1 MTGLAL
7 DSFEQASLGKV
18 KFDVTDK
25 LDGLNK
31 AFKSN
36 VESVEGS
43 FGETGQAMGDAIS
56 KTIGRNEVG
65 NAIKEYTSES
75 GKLLSRVENLGDG
88 VTKTLRYDDNGTEY
102 LKEVTD
108 TVKNTTSMELAPN
121 VEIVKENFTARTDQF
136 GRAVSNKITDVQ
148 LKDTGRE
155 ALSDNLKD
163 NSYRINDERG
173 HIIADRLGGPASKE
187 NVVAQD
193 FQVNRSSFKQV
204 ENTVAK
210 LKNDGHTVDYEVK
223 TNYVGSDMRPSS
235 FEPKITVDGQDY
247 SEFIKT
253 NEGYSEIPEKI
264 YNNNE
269 SSVLQKAA
277 TNVAEQAGLHHEAG
291 IESAKMAAGIT
302 CAMSTVDNVSAC
314 MGGEITADE
323 AAINIATDTGKA
335 AVVGYGA
342 GFVSS
347 AVASSMAGSSHQL
360 ISSLGNSC
368 VPAAAVSFGIA
379 SYDTVIDYAQGDI
392 GTDELAYDLGEN
404 AVGVAGSI
412 GGAALAGAA
421 VGSVVPV
428 AGTAAGA
435 AVGLV
440 GGMVGYTVATGAY
453 ATAVETAGDA
463 IDEHQDEIKA
473 LGDKAQDMANLSVER
488 AAEISDTAAADVRA
502 AINDFNIKNSLP
514 FAV

>member
-1 MTGLAL
+1 
-7 DSFEQASLGKV
+7 
-18 KFDVTDK
+18 
-25 LDGLNK
+25 
-31 AFKSN
+31 
-36 VESVEGS
+36 
-43 FGETGQAMGDAIS
+43 MGDAIS

-65 NAIKEYTSES
+65 NAIKEYTSEK
-75 GKLLSRVENLGDG
+75 GKLLKRVENLGDG

-136 GRAVSNKITDVQ
+136 GRAVSNKVTDVQ
-148 LKDTGRE
+148 IKDTGRE
-155 ALSDNLKD
+155 TFNPKLVDDTYLRDAQGNVIDQ
-163 NSYRINDERG
+163 RG
-173 HIIADRLGGPASKE
+173 HIIADHLGGPATKE
-187 NVVAQD
+187 NIVPQSRSA
-193 FQVNRSSFKQV
+193 NLSSFKVV
-204 ENTVAK
+204 ESTIDH
-210 LKNDGHTVDYEVK
+210 LKADGHTVDYEVK
-223 TNYVGSDMRPSS
+223 TNYVGSEMRPSS

-253 NEGYSEIPEKI
+253 NEGYSKIPEKI

-269 SSVLQKAA
+269 SSVLQEVA

-291 IESAKMAAGIT
+291 MESAKRAAGIT

-323 AAINIATDTGKA
+323 AAINIATDAGKA

-453 ATAVETAGDA
+453 ATAVEAAGDA